1 MTANSRQQ
9 PFQTLQLNDIVPSS
23 SAVTSAP
30 VASRPST
37 STEPDLPEYLQPTT
51 SNGASQAGK
60 SRKRARGGARSGL
73 DADVSAAEDSL
84 LFNKWL
90 SSEID
95 KNYTKIYLMKAKM
108 ELIENLKFKTKLEI
122 QKLQAETIV
131 FSLEP

>member
-1 MTANSRQQ
+1 M
-9 PFQTLQLNDIVPSS
+9 
-23 SAVTSAP
+23 TSATL
-30 VASRPST
+30 ASRPST
-37 STEPDLPEYLQPTT
+37 STEPDLSESFQPTT
-51 SNGASQAGK
+51 SNGASRVGK

-73 DADVSAAEDSL
+73 DADVSAAEDSH

-95 KNYTKIYLMKAKM
+95 KNNTKIDLMKAKM